1 LLVTGRA
8 PRPVCLVIE
17 EGGVRLEPAAAL
29 WGLGTQATQDALK
42 LDEAAGALAI
52 GPAGENGVRYAS
64 VASRRRFF
72 GRGGLGAVMGAK
84 NLKAIVAAGGAY
96 EQVPH
101 DPGAFTKD
109 TARARAQIDHAAFT
123 AQLYRTYG
131 TDVHVNLCNRTGIL
145 PVRNFRDGSSPEA
158 AAVAGETL
166 ARRYRSEHSACQACT
181 ILCGHKGAYP
191 DGTVRQLPEYET
203 TALFGPNLG
212 VFDPDVI
219 GEWND
224 LCCDLGMDTMSAAG
238 TLAFVMEAGE
248 QGLLKTSLK
257 FGAPEGVSE
266 TLQDIAYRRGAGDE
280 LANGSRWL
288 AEKHG
293 GMAFAIQVKG
303 LEMAAYDPRGAW
315 GQGLAFAVA
324 NRGADH
330 LSAPVFPLE
339 TFFSYLPPDTTRSK
353 VQFTIFFENF
363 AAALNAL
370 GVCLFTAFAY
380 LFEAPVVKATP
391 KPLLSL
397 VMRAAP
403 DVAVQL
409 LDISAYTDQLTSSS
423 GLKLSQRELLRAG
436 ERIHVLERWMNARE
450 GITRCDDA
458 LPSRF
463 LTEGRTCDPR
473 RATVPQDR
481 LLAGYYRTRG
491 YDANGVPT
499 ASLLQ
504 RLGIPADPQAAQPS
518 PA

>member
-1 LLVTGRA
+1 
-8 PRPVCLVIE
+8 
-17 EGGVRLEPAAAL
+17 
-29 WGLGTQATQDALK
+29 
-42 LDEAAGALAI
+42 
-52 GPAGENGVRYAS
+52 
-64 VASRRRFF
+64 
-72 GRGGLGAVMGAK
+72 M
-84 NLKAIVAAGGAY
+84 
-96 EQVPH
+96 
-101 DPGAFTKD
+101 
-109 TARARAQIDHAAFT
+109 
-123 AQLYRTYG
+123 YRTYG
-131 TDVHVNLCNRTGIL
+131 TDSHVALCNRAGIL

-181 ILCGHKGAYP
+181 ILCGHKGTYP

-219 GEWND
+219 SEWNE

-248 QGLLKTSLK
+248 QGLLKTGLK
-257 FGAPEGVSE
+257 FGSPQGVSE
-266 TLQDIAYRRGAGDE
+266 ALQDIACRRGVGDE

-288 AEKHG
+288 AEKYG
-293 GMAFAIQVKG
+293 GSAFAIQVKG

-339 TFFSYLPPDTTRSK
+339 AFFGYLPPDTTRSK
-353 VQFTIFFENF
+353 VQFTRFFENF

-370 GVCLFTAFAY
+370 GVCIFTAFAY
-380 LFEAPVVKATP
+380 MFEAPVVKMMP

-403 DVAVQL
+403 DLAVQA
-409 LDISAYTDQLTSSS
+409 LDISAYTDQLASSS
-423 GLKLSQRELLRAG
+423 GLKLSQREFLSIG
-436 ERIHVLERWMNARE
+436 ERIHVLERWMNTRE
-450 GITRCDDA
+450 GITRRDDT

-463 LTEGRTCDPR
+463 LTEGRTCDPHS
-473 RATVPQDR
+473 ATVPQDR

-491 YDANGVPT
+491 YDANGIPT
-499 ASLLQ
+499 AERLKQ
-504 RLGIPADPQAAQPS
+504 LGIPARPQL
-518 PA
+518 